1 MTMTTAPAASTS
13 CDTMTNDDTDDA
25 DDENREKR
33 NIVGGI
39 PAVNRVKE
47 AMGDDEDGRT
57 EDDDE

>member
-1 MTMTTAPAASTS
+1 MS
-13 CDTMTNDDTDDA
+13 NDDTDDA

-39 PAVNRVKE
+39 PAVKRFKE
-47 AMGDDEDGRT
+47 AVGGDEDSRT